1 MALANWSNAR
11 QVNLDLNALKTL
23 SKIASSEYA

>member
-11 QVNLDLNALKTL
+11 QVNPDLNTLKTL
-23 SKIASSEYA
+23 SKIARNEYA